1 MELTKKESIT
11 QVLGKTTFFN
21 GVSNKLLI
29 ELCNRSSIKNYC
41 EKTPIF
47 KKGEEG
53 DAMYVILEGKVKI
66 HENGHVFGY
75 MTKGDCFGEYAII
88 DEQTRSATVTAVE
101 DSELLIIPRTD
112 FLQLLSENIGFTQ
125 SIMSVLVARHRNL
138 NTIQEKL
145 AASKQEIERINSKM
159 SSLIN
164 GTMDAIIMFDEKFRI
179 VLTNPSANSIF
190 ENEDVLKRNM
200 LFFLEEDSAQL
211 LEKIVLDALK
221 GNLNKM
227 NKHLPEPIKVIGSEG
242 NEIMSEGTISN
253 FQSDSVNYFTLVL
266 RSLEEKMEADRKIKA
281 LTKKAKYL
289 EKEINELSKTH
300 NIIAGDASMMQVLDH
315 IKQVAVT
322 DATVLING
330 ETGTGKELVAKAIHN
345 ASNRKDH
352 ALVKI
357 NCGAIPANLIESEL
371 FGHEKG
377 AFTGAISSRK
387 GRFLLADKGTIFLDE
402 IGELPL
408 DLQPKLLRVIQEG
421 EFEPVGS
428 STTVKVNVRILAATH
443 RDLKKLSEEGKFR
456 EDLYYRLNVYPIH
469 VPALKDRGNDVCL
482 IAQKLINV
490 FAAKL
495 NKPTIQLTEP
505 DRMLFSNYD
514 WPGNVREL
522 QNIVERA
529 VILSQ
534 NGQVDWGKIIPNIPV
549 EVSSIPTDNEHKI
562 LLAKDIVE
570 LEKLNIIKA
579 LKRAKWKVFGKN
591 GAAAM
596 LQLPPTTLASKI
608 KSLKIERPV

>member
-1 MELTKKESIT
+1 MELKKSQSISDFL
-11 QVLGKTTFFN
+11 QKTVFFS
-21 GVSNKLLI
+21 GISTELLI
-29 ELCNRSSIKNYC
+29 EICNESKVKNYY

-47 KKGEEG
+47 KKGDEG

-66 HENGHVFGY
+66 HENEHVFGY

-88 DEQTRSATVTAVE
+88 DEESRSASVTVVE
-101 DSELLIIPRTD
+101 DSELLIIPSD
-112 FLQLLSENIGFTQ
+112 HFLKLLSENIGFTQ
-125 SIMSVLVARHRNL
+125 SIMSVLITRHRKL
-138 NTIQEKL
+138 NITQEKL
-145 AASKQEIERINSKM
+145 VASKQEIERINNKM

-179 VLTNPSANSIF
+179 VLTNPSANSIL
-190 ENEDVLKRNM
+190 ENEDVLKRNI
-200 LFFLEEDSAQL
+200 LFFLDEDDATS
-211 LEKIVLDALK
+211 LEKIVSGALK
-221 GNLNKM
+221 GNNKT
-227 NKHLPEPIKVIGSEG
+227 NKHLPEPIEVIGSKDKAVVC
-242 NEIMSEGTISN
+242 EGTISN
-253 FQSDSVNYFTLVL
+253 FKSGSIDYFILVL
-266 RSLEEKMEADRKIKA
+266 RSLEEKIEADRTIKA
-281 LTKKAKYL
+281 LTKKTKYL
-289 EKEINELSKTH
+289 EKELNELSNTH
-300 NIIAGDASMMQVLDH
+300 NIIASDASMNRVLDH

-345 ASNRKDH
+345 ASKRKDYIM
-352 ALVKI
+352 VKI
-357 NCGAIPANLIESEL
+357 NCGAIPTNLIESEL

-377 AFTGAISSRK
+377 AFTGAISNRK

-428 STTVKVNVRILAATH
+428 STTIKVNVRILAATY
-443 RDLKKLSEEGKFR
+443 RDLKKLSEEGNFR
-456 EDLYYRLNVYPIH
+456 RDLYYRLNVYPIH
-469 VPALKDRGNDVCL
+469 VPALKYRGDDVCL

-490 FAAKL
+490 FATKL
-495 NKPTIQLTEP
+495 NKTIIQLTESE
-505 DRMLFSNYD
+505 RILFKNYD

-529 VILSQ
+529 VILSR
-534 NGQVDWGKIIPNIPV
+534 NGQVDWNKIIPNTPNETIPLPA
-549 EVSSIPTDNEHKI
+549 ENESRI

-579 LKRAKWKVFGKN
+579 LKKTKWKVFGKN

-596 LQLPPTTLASKI
+596 LQLPPTTLASKM